1 MQTQESNSSE
11 LTIYYL
17 SEQAVAIEFGQGIS
31 EAFLTQIKQVDDRI
45 HQKPFPGFRTT
56 VPAYT
61 TLSVFFDPVE
71 VIKSQGLQGT
81 DCFEKVSWYLN
92 QLKNEPVK
100 EASALDAI
108 ITVPVCYG
116 DAFGPDLDEVTK
128 IHNLTAAE
136 VIRLHCSVVYKVYM
150 IGFVPGFAYL
160 GGMPEL
166 LATPRKPT
174 PRKAI
179 PAGAVGIAGKQTGV
193 YPLETPGGWQI
204 IGRTPLTLFNA
215 LRPQP
220 TLLKAGDSVLFNPV
234 THHEFKL
241 IANKPYADTHY

>member
-1 MQTQESNSSE
+1 MQTQESNNAE

-17 SEQAVAIEFGQGIS
+17 SEQAVTIEFGEGIS
-31 EAFLTQIKQVDDRI
+31 EAFLTQIKQVDDCI

-100 EASALDAI
+100 EASALNAI
-108 ITVPVCYG
+108 ITIPVCYSN
-116 DAFGPDLDEVTK
+116 AFGPDLDEVAK
-128 IHNLTAAE
+128 IHNLTAGE
-136 VIRLHCSVVYKVYM
+136 VISLHCSVVYKVYM

-179 PAGAVGIAGKQTGV
+179 SAGAVGIAGKQTGI

-204 IGRTPLTLFNA
+204 IGRTPLTLFDA

-220 TLLKAGDSVLFNPV
+220 ALLKAGDRVLFNPV
-234 THHEFKL
+234 SDNEFKL

>member
-17 SEQAVAIEFGQGIS
+17 SEQAVAIEFGQEIS
-31 EAFLTQIKQVDDRI
+31 EAFLTQVKQVDDRI

-116 DAFGPDLDEVTK
+116 NAFGPDLDEVAK

-179 PAGAVGIAGKQTGV
+179 PAGAVGIAGKQTGI

-204 IGRTPLTLFNA
+204 IGRTPLTLFDA

-220 TLLKAGDSVLFNPV
+220 ALLKVGDRVLFNPV
-234 THHEFKL
+234 SDNEFKL